1 MDGILKGLR
10 VVEGSAFVAA
20 PLGGMTLAQLGAE
33 VIRFDPIGGGLDYR
47 RWPLTRDG
55 QHSLFWAGLNKG
67 KRSIAVDF
75 RKPRGQELLTQLIC
89 APGENA
95 GLFSTNFP
103 AKGWLSYEKL
113 QAHRQDLIMI
123 NLTGRR
129 DGGSEVDYTVN
140 PQIGLP
146 FMTGPTHSPD
156 VVNHVFPAWDFIS
169 GQMIAV
175 GMLAAERHR
184 RLTGEGQ
191 LVRLALKDVALAMLG
206 NFGMLAEVMVND
218 TDRPRQGN
226 YLYGAFG
233 RDFETLDG
241 KRLMVVGLTD
251 MQWQC
256 LTRATGLQEAIA
268 ALGTRLGLDLED
280 EGNRFRARQ
289 QIAALLEPWFHAR
302 TLAEAAEILNAH
314 RVTWGPYRSVREALA
329 CDPDCSVDNPLFTLT
344 EQPGIGS
351 CLMPATPLEFGRS
364 PRLPAMPAPALGEHT
379 DQILLDILGLSAA
392 EVGRLHD
399 QGVVA
404 GPA

>member
-146 FMTGPTHSPD
+146 LMTGPTHSPD

-184 RLTGEGQ
+184 RLSGEGQ

-218 TDRPRQGN
+218 ADRPRQGN

-241 KRLMVVGLTD
+241 KHLMVVGLTD

-289 QIAALLEPWFHAR
+289 QIAALMEPWFHAR
-302 TLAEAAEILNAH
+302 TLAEAAADPQCPPASPGAP
-314 RVTWGPYRSVREALA
+314 TAA
-329 CDPDCSVDNPLFTLT
+329 CVKPW
-344 EQPGIGS
+344 
-351 CLMPATPLEFGRS
+351 PATRIARS
-364 PRLPAMPAPALGEHT
+364 TIRCSL
-379 DQILLDILGLSAA
+379 
-392 EVGRLHD
+392 
-399 QGVVA
+399 
-404 GPA
+404 

>member
-146 FMTGPTHSPD
+146 LMTGPTHSPD

-184 RLTGEGQ
+184 RLSGEGQ

-241 KRLMVVGLTD
+241 KHLMVVGLTD

-289 QIAALLEPWFHAR
+289 QIAALMEPWFHAR
-302 TLAEAAEILNAH
+302 TLAEAAVLLNAH

-351 CLMPATPLEFGRS
+351 YLMPATPLEFGRS